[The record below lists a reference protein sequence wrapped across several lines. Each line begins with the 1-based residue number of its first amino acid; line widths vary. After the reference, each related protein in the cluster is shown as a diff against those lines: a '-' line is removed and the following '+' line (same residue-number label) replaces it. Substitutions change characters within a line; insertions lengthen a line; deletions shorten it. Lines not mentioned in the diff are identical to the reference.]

1 MTRRVDR
8 VNANLRQQVSEILA
22 NEVKDPRIDGMI
34 SVVDVETTGDLRRAK
49 VFVSVYGSDDAR
61 KVLKALK
68 SASGFVGRR
77 LSNRLAM
84 RTVPQI
90 QFRLDDSI
98 ERGSELSAKILQASG
113 DLPSNESAT
122 VESGSAHP
130 AVTESAPVES
140 MSAKPPKA

>member
-8 VNANLRQQVSEILA
+8 VNANLQQQVSEILA

-98 ERGSELSAKILQASG
+98 ERGSDLSTKILQAIG
-113 DLPSNESAT
+113 DLPGPEPDSAQPT
-122 VESGSAHP
+122 VSESGPEDS
-130 AVTESAPVES
+130 V
-140 MSAKPPKA
+140 SAKPPKS

>member
-22 NEVKDPRIDGMI
+22 NEVKDPRIDGMV

-77 LSNRLAM
+77 LSKRLAM

-90 QFRLDDSI
+90 LFRLDDSI
-98 ERGSELSAKILQASG
+98 ERGSDLSAKILQATS
-113 DLPSNESAT
+113 DLPD
-122 VESGSAHP
+122 VESDPIQP
-130 AVTESAPVES
+130 AVAESGPTESV
-140 MSAKPPKA
+140 SANPPQS

>member
-8 VNANLRQQVSEILA
+8 VNANLRQQISEILA
-22 NEVKDPRIDGMI
+22 NEVKNPRIDGMI
-34 SVVDVETTGDLRRAK
+34 SVVDVETTSDLRRAK

-98 ERGSELSAKILQASG
+98 ERGSDLSAKILQATG
-113 DLPSNESAT
+113 DLPSIESVT
-122 VESGSAHP
+122 VESDPVQP
-130 AVTESAPVES
+130 AVTETGPVES